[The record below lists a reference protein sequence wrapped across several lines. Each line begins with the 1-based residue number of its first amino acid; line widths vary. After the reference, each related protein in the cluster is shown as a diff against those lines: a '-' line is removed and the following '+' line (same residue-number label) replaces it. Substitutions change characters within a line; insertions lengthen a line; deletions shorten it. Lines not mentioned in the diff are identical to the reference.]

1 MGSVSCARPTVG
13 PGRTVGGQA
22 GSAVPWGSG
31 DRGAAE
37 PRRIG
42 QNKDRVRGQNKVPF
56 SPPPRGEPQP
66 SLPPRHAP
74 AHAHTHTHTRAHTPH
89 RWEAWW
95 AWPRVSERS
104 KNEELGPWGLSPAP
118 LPQRGSTGKEGRVS
132 DAHPSP
138 HPTPR
143 HRPPPLLRLP
153 GRRSRKGREE
163 GAGLGTRGLAASRPP
178 REGGGK
184 LHVETDLVNIKREL
198 WELPHRRL
206 PVA

>member
-1 MGSVSCARPTVG
+1 MAEAAEGGVGSVSCARPTVG

-37 PRRIG
+37 PRQIG
-42 QNKDRVRGQNKVPF
+42 QNKDGVRGQNKVPF

-74 AHAHTHTHTRAHTPH
+74 AHARARAHTHTHTRAYTPH

-95 AWPRVSERS
+95 AWPRVSERR
-104 KNEELGPWGLSPAP
+104 KNKELGPWGLSPAP

-138 HPTPR
+138 HPTP
-143 HRPPPLLRLP
+143 PPQATTPASP
-153 GRRSRKGREE
+153 SGQKE
-163 GAGLGTRGLAASRPP
+163 GAGRAGRKGQGWAPRAWWPP
-178 REGGGK
+178 ALPEKGEGSY
-184 LHVETDLVNIKREL
+184 R
-198 WELPHRRL
+198 WRL
-206 PVA
+206 TL